1 VSEMDDRISSR
12 QMIGTL
18 VFLIFGPI
26 LWALALTVIY
36 GAQSSLCAFGA
47 LPPAAIALLIG
58 AATLALGVAAILTL
72 IWPDWLFRRLTGV
85 TAPAEQWSF
94 LSGVMRLLGG
104 LSVLAMIYFGAAIF
118 LMPTCAP
125 LR

>member
-1 VSEMDDRISSR
+1 MNKMDDSKSSR

-18 VFLIFGPI
+18 VFLIAGPI
-26 LWALALTVIY
+26 LWAINLTVIY

-47 LPPAAIALLIG
+47 ATPSAIALLIG
-58 AATLALGVAAILTL
+58 GATLALGVASVMSL
-72 IWPDWLFRRLTGV
+72 IWPQPLFRVLTGAV
-85 TAPAEQWSF
+85 PPAEQWPF
-94 LSGVMRLLGG
+94 LRGVMRLLTA
-104 LSVLAMIYFGAAIF
+104 LSILAAVYFGLAIL